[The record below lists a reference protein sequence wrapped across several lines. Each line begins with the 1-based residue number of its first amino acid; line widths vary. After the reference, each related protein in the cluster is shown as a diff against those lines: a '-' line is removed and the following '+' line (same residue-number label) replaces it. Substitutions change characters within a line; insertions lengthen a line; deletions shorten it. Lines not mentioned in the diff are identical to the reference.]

1 MKKEKPSKLFKRID
15 FILLG
20 VILLLALV
28 FRLYKISAP
37 LGDFHSW
44 RQADT
49 ASVARNFAT
58 KDFNLLKPRYHDF
71 SNIQSGLEN
80 PQGYRFVEFPV
91 YNAIIA
97 ALWKYIPLTSLEIY
111 GRLVTIFF
119 SLSIIGILYYFL
131 LKETGRIAAV
141 AATFTYAVF
150 PFFVFFS
157 RVILPE
163 TTALAFTFLALLFL
177 YFFTFGKNKVR
188 NTISYSLALLFFIIG
203 VLAKPTV
210 IFYSFSFLTLFIIK
224 YRWNIHKKIL
234 PYLFFIATAIPYGLW
249 TLYISQYPAGIPSCP
264 TCPEGTITW
273 LMKYVNTTGG
283 LQDIFFKPSFFR
295 WIFFERIN
303 NIILGGYLTVFFVLG
318 FFIKPKRYFI
328 HSLWFSSLVY
338 ILVFQGGNVQHEYYQ
353 TLILPALAALI
364 GIGVNLFAAHNKI
377 FISQMVTFLLI
388 IGLFGF
394 SFFISFYHVRGYFNY
409 SQDQVNMARVVRDL
423 TKSNSKIVT
432 DTLGDTTLLYLSERE
447 GSPSVFKSLPDLKN
461 DGYEY
466 FVTSKQDVI
475 SQIKKEKV
483 YAVLF
488 ENNQFAIFAL

>member
-249 TLYISQYPAGIPSCP
+249 TL
-264 TCPEGTITW
+264 
-273 LMKYVNTTGG
+273 
-283 LQDIFFKPSFFR
+283 
-295 WIFFERIN
+295 FERIN

-394 SFFISFYHVRGYFNY
+394 SFFISFYHVSGYFNY

-423 TKSNSKIVT
+423 TKLNSKIVT

>member
-1 MKKEKPSKLFKRID
+1 M
-15 FILLG
+15 
-20 VILLLALV
+20 
-28 FRLYKISAP
+28 
-37 LGDFHSW
+37 
-44 RQADT
+44 
-49 ASVARNFAT
+49 
-58 KDFNLLKPRYHDF
+58 
-71 SNIQSGLEN
+71 
-80 PQGYRFVEFPV
+80 
-91 YNAIIA
+91 
-97 ALWKYIPLTSLEIY
+97 
-111 GRLVTIFF
+111 
-119 SLSIIGILYYFL
+119 
-131 LKETGRIAAV
+131 
-141 AATFTYAVF
+141 
-150 PFFVFFS
+150 
-157 RVILPE
+157 
-163 TTALAFTFLALLFL
+163 
-177 YFFTFGKNKVR
+177 
-188 NTISYSLALLFFIIG
+188 
-203 VLAKPTV
+203 